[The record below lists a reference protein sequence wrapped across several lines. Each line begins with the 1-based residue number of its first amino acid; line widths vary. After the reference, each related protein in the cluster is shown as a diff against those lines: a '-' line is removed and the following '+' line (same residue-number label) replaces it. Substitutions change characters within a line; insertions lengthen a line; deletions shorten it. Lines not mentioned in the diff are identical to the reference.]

1 VGTKAIDDWNRVLRR
16 EQFIVKKVV
25 IFQYRSLHYRV
36 GLFEQLRHQ
45 CLNRGVDL
53 HLVHGQPTRREL
65 AKKDVGSIP
74 WADVVTNIV
83 QEVGERDW
91 LWQPF
96 PEHLRDAD
104 LVVVMQESRLL
115 SNYPLLLSRLWIKR
129 KVAYW
134 GHGANF
140 QSDAPAGLRER
151 WKKMLLT
158 KVDWWFAYT
167 QMTVDILAKAGYPQQ
182 QITNLNNAIDNES
195 FKTDLAS
202 VTDADLDALRSQ
214 LSLEPA
220 APLGLFCGSLYPDK
234 RIDFMVQAADL
245 IRAAIPNFAMVVIGD
260 GPSADDVRLAAQTR
274 PWLHWVGV
282 KKGRDKAAY
291 FKLASVVVN
300 PGAVGLHV
308 LDSFVSGV
316 PMATTADARHGPEVA
331 YLEHGVNG
339 LHVLGGCPEY
349 SRAVI
354 ELLSDA
360 AYFERVRKASAVS
373 AEIFTLKNMVENFV
387 NGIERCLST
396 PKQ

>member
-1 VGTKAIDDWNRVLRR
+1 MKRV
-16 EQFIVKKVV
+16 VV
-25 IFQYRSLHYRV
+25 FQYRSLHYRV
-36 GLFEQLRHQ
+36 ELFAQLRQQ
-45 CLNRGVDL
+45 CASRGIEL

-65 AKKDVGSIP
+65 AKNDVGSVP
-74 WADVVTNIV
+74 WADVVTNKV
-83 QEVGERDW
+83 FEVGARDW

-96 PEHLRDAD
+96 PVQLRDAD

-115 SNYPLLLSRLWIKR
+115 SNYPLLLSRIWARR

-140 QSDAPAGLRER
+140 QSDAPSGLRER
-151 WKKMLLT
+151 WKQMLLT

-195 FKTDLAS
+195 FKADLSA
-202 VTDADLDALRSQ
+202 VTAAELDALRSQ
-214 LSLEPA
+214 LGLQAA

-234 RIDFMVQAADL
+234 RIDFMVQAADY
-245 IRAAIPNFAMVVIGD
+245 IHTAIPSFSMVVIGD
-260 GPSADDVRLAAQTR
+260 GPSVPDLKLAAQTR

-291 FKLASVVVN
+291 FKLAKVVVN

-316 PMATTADARHGPEVA
+316 PMATTADARHGPEAA
-331 YLEHGVNG
+331 YLVHGVNG
-339 LHVLGGCPEY
+339 LNVSGGCIEY
-349 SRAVI
+349 ADAVVAM
-354 ELLSDA
+354 LSDG
-360 AYFERVRKASAVS
+360 AYFERVRQESAVS
-373 AEIFTLKNMVENFV
+373 ADKYTLQNMVENFAS
-387 NGIERCLST
+387 GIERCLST
-396 PKQ
+396 LTK

>member
-1 VGTKAIDDWNRVLRR
+1 MATPHVLCFQQRLTHYRETFFQQAKDQLAAKGIAFDLVYGQPDAAAQIRKDSGHLPWAYAVQEKTFQLGKFTGVWVPTPVSMARPDLVIVTQENKLLANYAWLLRR
-16 EQFIVKKVV
+16 A
-25 IFQYRSLHYRV
+25 L
-36 GLFEQLRHQ
+36 G
-45 CLNRGVDL
+45 G
-53 HLVHGQPTRREL
+53 P
-65 AKKDVGSIP
+65 
-74 WADVVTNIV
+74 
-83 QEVGERDW
+83 
-91 LWQPF
+91 
-96 PEHLRDAD
+96 
-104 LVVVMQESRLL
+104 
-115 SNYPLLLSRLWIKR
+115 

-140 QSDAPAGLRER
+140 QSDAPAGVRER
-151 WKKMLLT
+151 WKQMLLT

-167 QMTVDILAKAGYPQQ
+167 QMTVDILTKAGYPQQ

-214 LSLEPA
+214 LSLQPA
-220 APLGLFCGSLYPDK
+220 APLGLFCGSLYADK
-234 RIDFMVQAADL
+234 RIDFMVQAADQ
-245 IRAAIPNFAMVVIGD
+245 IRAAVPNFSMVVIGD
-260 GPSADDVRLAAQTR
+260 GPSAADVRLAAQTR

-316 PMATTADARHGPEVA
+316 PMATTADARHGPEAA

-339 LHVLGGCPEY
+339 LNVLGGCPEY

-354 ELLSDA
+354 DLLSDA
-360 AYFERVRKASAVS
+360 AYFERVRQASAVS
-373 AEIFTLKNMVENFV
+373 AEKFTLKNMVENFV

-396 PKQ
+396 PK